1 MKKRVSAILLAL
13 VLVFGLLPATVF
25 AAGGMGTAV
34 YVRSDGN
41 DTTGDGSADK
51 PYATLAKAVD
61 AANDGATVYVMS
73 DLTMTECARFYSK
86 SLTITSLGDA
96 TYTITRGDNFA

>member
-61 AANDGATVYVMS
+61 AADDGATVYVMS
-73 DLTMTECARFYSK
+73 DLTMTAPPVFTASR
-86 SLTITSLGDA
+86 
-96 TYTITRGDNFA
+96 